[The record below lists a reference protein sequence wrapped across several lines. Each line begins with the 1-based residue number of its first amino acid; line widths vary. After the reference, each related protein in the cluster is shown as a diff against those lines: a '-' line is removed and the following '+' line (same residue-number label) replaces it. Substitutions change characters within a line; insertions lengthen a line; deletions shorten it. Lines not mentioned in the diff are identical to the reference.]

1 MWRRHTEAVRKDGG
15 VEQKLFRLC
24 RRRHIMKTRKGNVP
38 MWGIAFL
45 HIYLLMVRL
54 LRARG

>member
-1 MWRRHTEAVRKDGG
+1 MWRRHAEAVRKDGG
-15 VEQKLFRLC
+15 VEQKLFWRC

-45 HIYLLMVRL
+45 HIYLLIFL
-54 LRARG
+54 LSRGRG

>member
-1 MWRRHTEAVRKDGG
+1 MWRRHAEAVRKDGG
-15 VEQKLFRLC
+15 VEPDIFRRC

-54 LRARG
+54 SRARG